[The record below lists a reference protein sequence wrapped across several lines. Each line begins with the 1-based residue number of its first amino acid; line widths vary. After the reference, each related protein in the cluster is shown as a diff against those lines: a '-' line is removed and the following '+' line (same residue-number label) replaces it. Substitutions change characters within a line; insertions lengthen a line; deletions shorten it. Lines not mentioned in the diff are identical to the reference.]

1 MRRAERRS
9 AVGGGRVGRVKK
21 EKIPPLFS
29 AWDLHAVPA
38 LPPHRGYAVVR
49 DPPLRLLYEVLF
61 EHLEI
66 VVDYLIPPF
75 IPLLGLSSGS
85 GTLDPLDQRGPQATR
100 HLSLAFDSQK
110 RKQKPLGEKL
120 LSRSN
125 LNVSM

>member
-1 MRRAERRS
+1 M
-9 AVGGGRVGRVKK
+9 VGSEESTKR
-21 EKIPPLFS
+21 ENSTSFS

-49 DPPLRLLYEVLF
+49 DPPLRLLYKVLF

-75 IPLLGLSSGS
+75 IPSLGLSSGS

-100 HLSLAFDSQK
+100 HLSLAFDS
-110 RKQKPLGEKL
+110 RKNTKATW
-120 LSRSN
+120 
-125 LNVSM
+125 